1 MATKVIMPQG
11 GQDITVGTVVHWL
24 KNEGDLVKKG
34 EVICEVETEKAVFE
48 VEAPA
53 DGYLRRIIVKEGQE
67 TPIFSVIGIIGEK
80 DEALNVVDI
89 EAILAGGKKEAEG
102 VDISKLRK
110 KLGKG
115 QEEVEEKASISPRAK
130 KLAQEMGVSV
140 SLIKGTGPGGRIT
153 EKDVLGF
160 KEARPPAELELAGAE
175 RLDGGRK
182 IAMTKVRKVIARKMQ
197 KSKQVIP
204 HFYVSVNVDMTEALK
219 FRETYDNGLEDPEQ
233 DSLSVNDLMI
243 RACALCLEEFPQV
256 NSSVLDEETLV
267 LWDDINIGIAVGL
280 ESGLVV
286 PVLENAHKLTLA
298 QIAQQ
303 SRHLISMIREGKQ
316 ASLAPGRFTISNM
329 GMFHVDNF
337 MAIINHPETA
347 ILAVSSTQKKV
358 VALDENLIGIRDMM
372 AITLSIDHRA
382 GDGLLASR
390 FVNKVKFHLENPK
403 SLL

>member
-24 KNEGDLVKKG
+24 KKEGDPVKKG

-53 DGYLRRIIVKEGQE
+53 DGYLRKIIVKEGQE
-67 TPIFSVIGIIGEK
+67 TPIFSLIGIIGDK
-80 DEALNVVDI
+80 DETINV
-89 EAILAGGKKEAEG
+89 EAILAEGKKEAEG
-102 VDISKLRK
+102 PDISKLRRRLEK
-110 KLGKG
+110 V
-115 QEEVEEKASISPRAK
+115 QEEVEAKVSISPRAK
-130 KLAQEMGVSV
+130 KLAQEMGVPF

-153 EKDVLGF
+153 EKDVLEF
-160 KEARPPAELELAGAE
+160 REAPLPAEKELAAAE
-175 RLDGGRK
+175 RVDGGRK
-182 IAMTKVRKVIARKMQ
+182 VAMTKVRKVIARKMQ
-197 KSKQVIP
+197 KSKQVVP

-219 FRETYDNGLEDPEQ
+219 FRTEFNSRLENPER
-233 DSLSVNDLMI
+233 DSLSVNDLVI
-243 RACALCLEEFPQV
+243 RACTLCLEEFPQV
-256 NSSVLDEETLV
+256 NSSVLDEETLI

-286 PVLENAHKLTLA
+286 PVLENAHKLALP

-303 SRHLISMIREGKQ
+303 SRHLVSMSREGKQ
-316 ASLAPGRFTISNM
+316 VSLAPGRFTISNM
-329 GMFHVDNF
+329 GMFQVDNF

-358 VALDENLIGIRDMM
+358 VVLDGDMIGIRDMM
-372 AITLSIDHRA
+372 TMTLSIDHRA

>member
-1 MATKVIMPQG
+1 MTTKVIMPQG

-24 KNEGDLVKKG
+24 KKEGDPVKKG

-53 DGYLRRIIVKEGQE
+53 DGYLRKIIVKEGQE
-67 TPIFSVIGIIGEK
+67 TPIFSVIGIIGDKEETI
-80 DEALNVVDI
+80 DVD
-89 EAILAGGKKEAEG
+89 AIMAEGKKQTEG
-102 VDISKLRK
+102 PDISKLRRK
-110 KLGKG
+110 SGKV
-115 QEEVEEKASISPRAK
+115 QEEVEEKVSISPRAK
-130 KLAQEMGVSV
+130 KLAQEMGIAV
-140 SLIKGTGPGGRIT
+140 SLIKGTGPGGRII
-153 EKDVLGF
+153 EKDILDF
-160 KEARPPAELELAGAE
+160 KEAPAQVEKELAAAE

-182 IAMTKVRKVIARKMQ
+182 MAMTKVRKVIARKMQ
-197 KSKQVIP
+197 KSKQIVP
-204 HFYVSVNVDMTEALK
+204 HFYVSVSVDMTEALK
-219 FRETYDNGLEDPEQ
+219 FRVEYNGRLEDPEQ
-233 DSLSVNDLMI
+233 DSLSVNDLII

-256 NSSVLDEETLV
+256 NSSVLDEETLI

-286 PVLENAHKLTLA
+286 PVLENANKLTLP
-298 QIAQQ
+298 QIAKQ

-316 ASLAPGRFTISNM
+316 ASLAPGRYTISNM

-337 MAIINHPETA
+337 LAIINHPETA

-358 VALDENLIGIRDMM
+358 VVLDGDLIGIRDMM

-390 FVNKVKFHLENPK
+390 FVNKVKFHLENPE

>member
-1 MATKVIMPQG
+1 MTTKVIMPQG

-24 KNEGDLVKKG
+24 KKEGDPVKKG

-53 DGYLRRIIVKEGQE
+53 DGNLRKIIVKEGQE
-67 TPIFSVIGIIGEK
+67 TPIFSVIGIIGDKEETI
-80 DEALNVVDI
+80 DVD
-89 EAILAGGKKEAEG
+89 AIMAEGKKQTEG
-102 VDISKLRK
+102 PDISKLRRK
-110 KLGKG
+110 SGKV
-115 QEEVEEKASISPRAK
+115 QEEVEEKVSISPRAK
-130 KLAQEMGVSV
+130 KLAQEMGIAV
-140 SLIKGTGPGGRIT
+140 SLIKGTGPGGRII
-153 EKDVLGF
+153 EKDILDF
-160 KEARPPAELELAGAE
+160 KEAPAQVEKELAAAE

-182 IAMTKVRKVIARKMQ
+182 MAMTKVRKVIARKMQ
-197 KSKQVIP
+197 KSKQIVP
-204 HFYVSVNVDMTEALK
+204 HFYVSVSVDMTEALK
-219 FRETYDNGLEDPEQ
+219 FRVEYNGRLEDPEQ
-233 DSLSVNDLMI
+233 DSLSVNDLII

-256 NSSVLDEETLV
+256 NSSVLDEETLI

-286 PVLENAHKLTLA
+286 PVLENANKLTLP
-298 QIAQQ
+298 QIAKQ

-316 ASLAPGRFTISNM
+316 ASLAPGRYTISNM

-337 MAIINHPETA
+337 LAIINHPETA

-358 VALDENLIGIRDMM
+358 VVLDGDLIGIRDMM

-390 FVNKVKFHLENPK
+390 FVNKVKFHLENPE